1 MGRSDSIS
9 QEQRGA
15 PLQSAAWLPASHVL
29 AIISG
34 TLAIGAFTTYVIRHN
49 HQITLDHWRS
59 ELSASVSYQNWTLRT
74 SLQQSQDDARMLADF
89 AATRE
94 LLLGESNRGFSAG
107 DLTALK
113 NQVLD
118 RFEEYRTI
126 YEYDAVYLFD
136 SNGRIAAQAAGIE
149 PGTSVITGPK
159 FIEIFGSVVRDRR
172 FAVKLAQGAKG
183 ELTVVFLMPVFDSAD
198 SKRPPAESPIGV
210 VVIID
215 RFARDLLPLIMANRT
230 GSRTGATVLL
240 QMESGLGRYLTIPAG
255 SVHTS
260 DTLLQ
265 GAGSAVENRAS
276 FGEYV
281 DNRGVDVLAAMEKV
295 ENIGSVLVRKVDE
308 DQALSDFRRVARI
321 ETIAAMSILLAYI
334 GLIFMHNR
342 NAVALAMRHGLER
355 QQYIN
360 QVLEAT
366 VAERTGQL
374 EQTNQKLQRELAE
387 RQRAEEEVR
396 MLNADLDQR
405 VKERT
410 AELEVA
416 NKELEAFSYS
426 VSHDLRAPLRRMRGF
441 STILLEEHA
450 PQLTDEAQQLL
461 QVVNRNAVQMGELID
476 CILAFS
482 QLGRQPLRKQ
492 KVAAADVVRVAWQ
505 DLSAERDGREV
516 EITIC
521 DLPVCEA
528 DPLLLK
534 QIFINLLSN
543 AIKYSRIREVA
554 KIEVGCKK
562 SGVYY
567 VRDNGVGFD
576 MRYLDKL
583 FGVFKRLHRTE
594 EYEGIGIGL
603 AIVARIVYRHG
614 GRVWA
619 EAVLNE
625 GATFYFTLA

>member
-1 MGRSDSIS
+1 MGGSDSIS
-9 QEQRGA
+9 QTQEPASFQF
-15 PLQSAAWLPASHVL
+15 AAWLPASYIL
-29 AIISG
+29 AIIAG
-34 TLAIGAFTTYVIRHN
+34 TLAIGAFTAYVIRQN
-49 HQITLDHWRS
+49 HQITLDRWRS

-74 SLQQSQDDARMLADF
+74 SLQQSQDDAQMLADF
-89 AATRE
+89 GATRD
-94 LLLGESNRGFSAG
+94 LLSRKAALSAG
-107 DLTALK
+107 DRATLGG
-113 NQVLD
+113 QVLD
-118 RFEEYRTI
+118 RFEEYRRI
-126 YEYDAVYLFD
+126 YEYDAVYLLD
-136 SNGRIAAQAAGIE
+136 SKGAIAVQAADVE
-149 PGTSVITGPK
+149 PGTSVVTGPK
-159 FIEIFGSVVRDRR
+159 FAEIFSSVVRNRH
-172 FAVKLAQGAKG
+172 FAVKLVQSLKG

-198 SKRPPAESPIGV
+198 FEKLSGESPIGV

-215 RFARDLLPLIMANRT
+215 RFARDLLPLIAANRT

-240 QMESGLGRYLTIPAG
+240 QLESGEGRYITTPAG
-255 SVHTS
+255 RIHAS
-260 DTLLQ
+260 DTLRQ
-265 GAGSAVENRAS
+265 GVASAVENRAS
-276 FGEYV
+276 FGEFV
-281 DNRGVDVLAAMEKV
+281 DYRGVGVLAAMERV
-295 ENIGSVLVRKVDE
+295 ENIGSVLVCKVDE
-308 DQALSDFRRVARI
+308 DEALSDFRRVVRI
-321 ETIAAMSILLAYI
+321 ETVAALSILLAYV
-334 GLIFMHNR
+334 GLMFMHNR
-342 NAVALAMRHGLER
+342 RAVALAMRHGLER
-355 QQYIN
+355 QQFIN
-360 QVLEAT
+360 HVLEAT

-374 EQTNQKLQRELAE
+374 ERTNRQLQQELAE

-396 MLNADLDQR
+396 LLNTELDQR
-405 VKERT
+405 VNERT

-450 PQLTDEAQQLL
+450 PQLTEEAQQLL

-476 CILAFS
+476 CLLAFS

-492 KVAAADVVRVAWQ
+492 KVAPSDVVRVAWQ
-505 DLSAERDGREV
+505 DLSTDRAGRDV
-516 EITIC
+516 EIKVS

-543 AIKYSRIREVA
+543 AIKYSRTRDTA
-554 KIEVGCKK
+554 KIEVGCMD

-576 MRYLDKL
+576 TRYQDKL

-603 AIVARIVYRHG
+603 AIVARIAHRHG

-619 EAVLNE
+619 DAVLNQ